1 MQIHTC
7 VKEKDGYF
15 EHKLSHFNSSVT

>member
-7 VKEKDGYF
+7 AKEKLEDI
-15 EHKLSHFNSSVT
+15 LSTSYEISIHQ

>member
-7 VKEKDGYF
+7 VKEKLADI
-15 EHKLSHFNSSVT
+15 LSTSYEISIHQ